1 MKTMVSLLLLAAL
14 LSGQSLVAGEKTG
27 RLDSIYTQLITL
39 DTGMFPPEEW
49 TVTDARVIRE
59 ILYQVQNSERMLD
72 QRHQRLPRDADRVEV
87 ICRKRLHDDE
97 IQTLF
102 LTYLT
107 ESGRDTVALD
117 DYVFIRGVLGQELYR
132 TVQGYR
138 GTGKD
143 DFEADLPRVTDI
155 YLDPLEPSVQLWST
169 QPHGA
174 RAYSAV
180 GMFGRLGNE
189 SLDLPFWF
197 RGTMIGGLALTFI
210 DRPSAVRDPE
220 YYLYR
225 IKVGIEEPINF
236 SVPQTTVPSPN
247 SMFKSRKLEGSGT
260 AVFLSGSY
268 TPWTQVPF
276 LGIDTAGF
284 VRLHLELSVAVQ
296 ERESFST
303 RLPETFYSI
312 RNAFIIAA
320 EVKRLGVFNLGA
332 GLAWHDL
339 HHFSRVELPNNGASE
354 IEPAVN
360 NVLASLE
367 CGIGEDG
374 GLLQYDIRTAVHYSL
389 TDGYGFFVVKPVL
402 MLSNNFGVSVSYFK
416 AFRSDHLPPWH
427 YDNYIV
433 FAPIIR
439 INY

>member
-1 MKTMVSLLLLAAL
+1 MKTMVSVILLAVL
-14 LSGQSLVAGEKTG
+14 LCGQSLEAGDKTG
-27 RLDSIYTQLITL
+27 RLDSIYAHLIKL

-49 TVTDARVIRE
+49 TVTDMRVVRE
-59 ILYQVQNSERMLD
+59 ILYQVQNSDRMLD
-72 QRHQRLPRDADRVEV
+72 QEHRRLPREADRVEV
-87 ICRKRLHDDE
+87 ICRKRLRDDE

-102 LTYLT
+102 LAYMAQT
-107 ESGRDTVALD
+107 GRDTVVLD
-117 DYVFIRGVLGQELYR
+117 DYVFIRGILGQELYR

-143 DFEADLPRVTDI
+143 DFEADLARVTDI
-155 YLDPLEPSVQLWST
+155 YLNPLEPSVQLWST
-169 QPHGA
+169 QPRGA

-180 GMFGRLGNE
+180 SMFGRLGNE
-189 SLDLPFWF
+189 ALDLPFWF
-197 RGTMIGGLALTFI
+197 RGTMVGGLTMTFI
-210 DRPSAVRDPE
+210 DRPSSVRDPD
-220 YYLYR
+220 YYLFR
-225 IKVGIEEPINF
+225 IDVGIEEPINF
-236 SVPQTTVPSPN
+236 SVPQTTPPSPN

-268 TPWTQVPF
+268 TPWTRVPF

-284 VRLHLELSVAVQ
+284 VRLHLEMSVAVQ
-296 ERESFST
+296 ERESFSP

-312 RNAFIIAA
+312 RNALVFGA
-320 EVKRLGVFNLGA
+320 EVKRLGVFTLGA
-332 GLAWHDL
+332 GVAWHDV
-339 HHFSRVELPNNGASE
+339 HHFSRVELPNNGASQ
-354 IEPAVN
+354 IEPTVN
-360 NVLASLE
+360 NVLASFE
-367 CGIGEDG
+367 CGIGENG

-402 MLSNNFGVSVSYFK
+402 MLSNNFGFSVSYFK
-416 AFRSDHLPPWH
+416 AFRSDNLPPWH

>member
-1 MKTMVSLLLLAAL
+1 MKTRASLLLLAAL
-14 LSGQSLVAGEKTG
+14 VCGQSLEAGDKPG
-27 RLDSIYTQLITL
+27 RLDSIYTHLIKL

-49 TVTDARVIRE
+49 TVTDVRVVRE
-59 ILYQVQNSERMLD
+59 ILYQVQNSDRTLD
-72 QRHQRLPRDADRVEV
+72 QRHQRLPREADRVEV

-102 LTYLT
+102 LTYMA
-107 ESGRDTVALD
+107 ESGRDTVVLD
-117 DYVFIRGVLGQELYR
+117 DYVFIRGILGQELYR

-138 GTGKD
+138 GSGRD
-143 DFEADLPRVTDI
+143 DFEADLARVTDI
-155 YLDPLEPSVQLWST
+155 YLNPLEPSVQLWST
-169 QPHGA
+169 QPRGA
-174 RAYSAV
+174 RAYSGV
-180 GMFGRLGNE
+180 SMFGRLGNE
-189 SLDLPFWF
+189 TLDLPFWF
-197 RGTMIGGLALTFI
+197 RGTMVGGLTLTYI
-210 DRPSAVRDPE
+210 DRPSAVRDPD
-220 YYLYR
+220 YYLFR
-225 IKVGIEEPINF
+225 INVGIEEPINF
-236 SVPQTTVPSPN
+236 SVLQPTPPSPN

-268 TPWTQVPF
+268 TPWTRVPF

-284 VRLHLELSVAVQ
+284 VRLHLELSVAV
-296 ERESFST
+296 EDRESFSPN
-303 RLPETFYSI
+303 LPETFYSI
-312 RNAFIIAA
+312 RNAVILGA

-339 HHFSRVELPNNGASE
+339 HHFSRVELPDNGASQ
-354 IEPAVN
+354 IEPTVN
-360 NVLASLE
+360 NVLASFE
-367 CGIGEDG
+367 CGIGEHG

-416 AFRSDHLPPWH
+416 AFRSDNLPPWH